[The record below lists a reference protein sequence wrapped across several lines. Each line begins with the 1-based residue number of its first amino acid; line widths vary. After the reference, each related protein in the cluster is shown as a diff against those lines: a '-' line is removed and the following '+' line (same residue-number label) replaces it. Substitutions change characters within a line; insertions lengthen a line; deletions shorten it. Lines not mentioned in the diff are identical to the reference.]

1 MLYFFFLYQS
11 ISSSLYTAFDA
22 ISSKIDKVI
31 SIDPSANA
39 FVFGEFNIHHKDLLL
54 ILATY
59 SGGNDRHGELYCNLT

>member
-11 ISSSLYTAFDA
+11 ISSSLYCTAFDA

-39 FVFGEFNIHHKDLLL
+39 FFFGEFNIRHKDLL
-54 ILATY
+54 TY
-59 SGGNDRHGELYCNLT
+59 SGGNDRPGELYCNLT